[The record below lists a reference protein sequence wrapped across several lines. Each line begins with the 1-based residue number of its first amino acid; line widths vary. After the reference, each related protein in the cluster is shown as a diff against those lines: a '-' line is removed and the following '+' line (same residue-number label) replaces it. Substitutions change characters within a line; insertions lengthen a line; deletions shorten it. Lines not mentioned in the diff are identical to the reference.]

1 MIQELHIENLA
12 VREDATL
19 EFTAND
25 VALVGE
31 TGAGKSLVVS
41 SLLLLRGERADY
53 SLVRDK
59 AKKASV
65 SALFVPSQS
74 FLSSHEERKE
84 DLEDGILLLK
94 RTLNPDKTSRY
105 YINGSPVSLSER
117 KEVTSHLIDIH
128 SQASRYDLLDEGK
141 QLSYLD
147 KYGKEPLE
155 KAKKAFDL
163 AYQNYL
169 KKKEEKET
177 LISTHKE
184 RDRDYLAFQ
193 ISEIEKYHIKEHEIE
208 DLNAEYSSF
217 REREERKRKYDD
229 FLSSV
234 ENGNQSLTQTLQT
247 CVNKLHPFLTSSYK
261 EKAEQLISLANERA
275 DSLSSFYDSFSNIEK
290 NSARR
295 DEINSRLFE
304 LKGLR
309 RKYGKTTEE
318 ILSKYHTYQ
327 SRLKERNSYEEL
339 RKEKDEEIHK
349 AKEEARKKAENL
361 SLLRKESSA
370 KREKNIGREREAL
383 GLLKGGFK
391 AELIPNELASNGLEH
406 ACFSVR
412 LNKGLGFAPLKKAAS
427 GGEASR
433 LRLALKVVLNAL
445 DPYDLLIL
453 DEIDTGV
460 SGKQASLMAN
470 KVKERSKITQV
481 VLISHLPQALSSV
494 DAAIL
499 ISKKTKDGTTKTT
512 AKSLTKEETILEIA
526 RRLSL
531 ENRTESALNQARVLY
546 DSYHKEK

>member
-295 DEINSRLFE
+295 DEINARLFE

-309 RKYGKTTEE
+309 RKYGKTTDE

-327 SRLKERNSYEEL
+327 SRLKERDSYEEL

-445 DPYDLLIL
+445 DPYDLLVL

-460 SGKQASLMAN
+460 SGKQASLRAN

-546 DSYHKEK
+546 DSYHMEK

>member
-117 KEVTSHLIDIH
+117 KKVTSHLIDIH

-184 RDRDYLAFQ
+184 RDRDYLVFQ

-261 EKAEQLISLANERA
+261 EKAEQLISLANERE

-327 SRLKERNSYEEL
+327 SRLKERDSYEEL

-361 SLLRKESSA
+361 SLLRKESAA
-370 KREKNIGREREAL
+370 KRQKNIGSEREAL

-391 AELIPNELASNGLEH
+391 AELIPNDLASNGLEH

-445 DPYDLLIL
+445 DPYDLLVL

-499 ISKKTKDGTTKTT
+499 ISKKTKNGTTKTT

>member
-65 SALFVPSQS
+65 SALFVPSQI

-290 NSARR
+290 NSARM

-309 RKYGKTTEE
+309 RKYGKTTDE

-327 SRLKERNSYEEL
+327 SRLKERDSYEEL

>member
-147 KYGKEPLE
+147 KYGKEPPE

-184 RDRDYLAFQ
+184 RDRDYLVFQ
-193 ISEIEKYHIKEHEIE
+193 ISEIEKHHIKEHEIE

-261 EKAEQLISLANERA
+261 EKAEQLISLANERE
-275 DSLSSFYDSFSNIEK
+275 DSLFSFYDSFSNIEK

-309 RKYGKTTEE
+309 RKYGKTTDE

-327 SRLKERNSYEEL
+327 SRLKERDSYEEL
-339 RKEKDEEIHK
+339 RKEKAEEIHK
-349 AKEEARKKAENL
+349 AREEARKKAENL
-361 SLLRKESSA
+361 SLLRKESAA

-427 GGEASR
+427 GGEVSR

-445 DPYDLLIL
+445 DPYDLLVL

-460 SGKQASLMAN
+460 SGKQASLRAN

>member
-217 REREERKRKYDD
+217 REREERKRKYDN

-309 RKYGKTTEE
+309 RKYGKTTDE

-327 SRLKERNSYEEL
+327 SRLKERDSYEEL

-370 KREKNIGREREAL
+370 KREKNIGSEREAL
-383 GLLKGGFK
+383 GLLKSGFK

-445 DPYDLLIL
+445 DPYDLLVL

-460 SGKQASLMAN
+460 SGKQASLRAN

-531 ENRTESALNQARVLY
+531 ESRTESALNQARVLY

>member
-309 RKYGKTTEE
+309 RKYGKTTDE

-327 SRLKERNSYEEL
+327 SRLKERDSYEEL

-349 AKEEARKKAENL
+349 AKEEVRKKAENL

-445 DPYDLLIL
+445 DPYDLLVL

-460 SGKQASLMAN
+460 SGKQASLRAN

>member
-74 FLSSHEERKE
+74 FLSSHEEGKE

-155 KAKKAFDL
+155 KAKKAFDA

-184 RDRDYLAFQ
+184 RDRDYLVFQ

-261 EKAEQLISLANERA
+261 EKAEQLISLANKRE

-327 SRLKERNSYEEL
+327 SRLEERDSYEEL

-361 SLLRKESSA
+361 SLLRKESAA
-370 KREKNIGREREAL
+370 KREKKIGSEREAL

-391 AELIPNELASNGLEH
+391 AELIPNDLASNGLEH

-445 DPYDLLIL
+445 DPYDLLVL

-460 SGKQASLMAN
+460 SGKQASLRAN

-512 AKSLTKEETILEIA
+512 AKSLTKKETILEIA

>member
-177 LISTHKE
+177 VISTHKE
-184 RDRDYLAFQ
+184 RDRDYFVFQ
-193 ISEIEKYHIKEHEIE
+193 VSEIEKHHIKEHEIE

-261 EKAEQLISLANERA
+261 EKAEQLISLANERE

-295 DEINSRLFE
+295 DEINARLFE

-327 SRLKERNSYEEL
+327 SRLKERDSYEEL

-361 SLLRKESSA
+361 SLLRKESAA

-406 ACFSVR
+406 ACFSVM

-445 DPYDLLIL
+445 DPYDLLAL

-460 SGKQASLMAN
+460 SGKQASLRAN

>member
-193 ISEIEKYHIKEHEIE
+193 ISEIEKYHIKKHEIE

-327 SRLKERNSYEEL
+327 SRLKERDSYEEL

>member
-94 RTLNPDKTSRY
+94 RTLNQDKTSRY

-155 KAKKAFDL
+155 KAKKAFDA

-295 DEINSRLFE
+295 DEINARLFE

-327 SRLKERNSYEEL
+327 SRLKERDSYEEL

-361 SLLRKESSA
+361 SLLRKESAA

-445 DPYDLLIL
+445 DPYDLLVL

-460 SGKQASLMAN
+460 SGKQASLRAN

-546 DSYHKEK
+546 DSYHMEK

>member
-94 RTLNPDKTSRY
+94 RTLNPNKTSRY

-290 NSARR
+290 NSARM

-309 RKYGKTTEE
+309 RKYGKTTDE

-327 SRLKERNSYEEL
+327 SRLKERDSYEEL

>member
-147 KYGKEPLE
+147 KYGKDPLG

-184 RDRDYLAFQ
+184 RDRDYLVFQ

-229 FLSSV
+229 FLSSI

-261 EKAEQLISLANERA
+261 EKVEQLISLANERA

-295 DEINSRLFE
+295 DEINARLFE

-309 RKYGKTTEE
+309 RKYGKTTDE

-327 SRLKERNSYEEL
+327 SRLKERDSYEEL
-339 RKEKDEEIHK
+339 RKEKDEEIK
-349 AKEEARKKAENL
+349 NAKEEARKKAENL
-361 SLLRKESSA
+361 SLLRKESAA
-370 KREKNIGREREAL
+370 KREKNIGSEREAL

-445 DPYDLLIL
+445 DPYDLLVL

-460 SGKQASLMAN
+460 SGKQASLRAN

-512 AKSLTKEETILEIA
+512 AKSLTKEEIILEIA

-546 DSYHKEK
+546 DSYHKGK

>member
-128 SQASRYDLLDEGK
+128 SQASRYDLLNEGK

-184 RDRDYLAFQ
+184 RDRDYLVFQ
-193 ISEIEKYHIKEHEIE
+193 ISEIKKYHIKKHEIE

-295 DEINSRLFE
+295 DEINARLFE

-309 RKYGKTTEE
+309 RKYGKTTDE

-327 SRLKERNSYEEL
+327 SRLKERDSYEEL

-445 DPYDLLIL
+445 DPYDLLVL

-460 SGKQASLMAN
+460 SGKQASLRAN

-531 ENRTESALNQARVLY
+531 ESRTESALNQARVLY

>member
-193 ISEIEKYHIKEHEIE
+193 ISEIEKYHIKKHEIE

-234 ENGNQSLTQTLQT
+234 ENANQSLTQTLQT

-309 RKYGKTTEE
+309 RKYGKTTDE

-327 SRLKERNSYEEL
+327 SRLKERDSYEEL

-445 DPYDLLIL
+445 DPYDLLVL

-460 SGKQASLMAN
+460 SGKQASLRAN

-546 DSYHKEK
+546 DSYHMEK

>member
-59 AKKASV
+59 AKKTSV

-309 RKYGKTTEE
+309 RKYGKTTDE

-327 SRLKERNSYEEL
+327 SRLKERDSYEEL

-460 SGKQASLMAN
+460 SGKQASLRAN

>member
-94 RTLNPDKTSRY
+94 RTLNQDKTSRY

-295 DEINSRLFE
+295 DEINARLFE

-309 RKYGKTTEE
+309 RKYGKTTDE

-327 SRLKERNSYEEL
+327 SRLKERDSYEEL

-445 DPYDLLIL
+445 DPYDLLVL

-460 SGKQASLMAN
+460 SGKQASLRAN

-531 ENRTESALNQARVLY
+531 ESRTESALNQARVLY

>member
-155 KAKKAFDL
+155 KAKKAFDS

-177 LISTHKE
+177 LISAHKE

-229 FLSSV
+229 FLSSI

-290 NSARR
+290 NAARR
-295 DEINSRLFE
+295 DEINARLFE

-309 RKYGKTTEE
+309 RKYGKTTDE

-327 SRLKERNSYEEL
+327 SRLKERDSYEEL
-339 RKEKDEEIHK
+339 RKEKDEEIK
-349 AKEEARKKAENL
+349 NAKEEARKKAENL
-361 SLLRKESSA
+361 SLLRKESAA
-370 KREKNIGREREAL
+370 KREKNIGSEREAL

-445 DPYDLLIL
+445 DPYDLLVL

-460 SGKQASLMAN
+460 SGKQASLRAN

-512 AKSLTKEETILEIA
+512 AKSLTKEEIILEIA

-546 DSYHKEK
+546 DSYHKGK

>member
-290 NSARR
+290 NSARM

-309 RKYGKTTEE
+309 RKYGKTTDE

-327 SRLKERNSYEEL
+327 SRLKERDSYEEL

-445 DPYDLLIL
+445 DPYDLLVL

-460 SGKQASLMAN
+460 SGKQASLRAN

-531 ENRTESALNQARVLY
+531 ESRTESALNQARVLY

>member
-247 CVNKLHPFLTSSYK
+247 CVNKLHPFLTSSYI
-261 EKAEQLISLANERA
+261 EKAEQLISLANERE

>member
-193 ISEIEKYHIKEHEIE
+193 ISQIEKYHIKEHEIE

-261 EKAEQLISLANERA
+261 EKAEQLISLANERE

-318 ILSKYHTYQ
+318 ILSKYNTYQ

>member
-184 RDRDYLAFQ
+184 RDRDYLVFQ
-193 ISEIEKYHIKEHEIE
+193 VSETEKHHIKEHEIE

-261 EKAEQLISLANERA
+261 EKAEQLISLANERE

-295 DEINSRLFE
+295 DEINARLFE

-327 SRLKERNSYEEL
+327 SRLKERDSYEEL

-361 SLLRKESSA
+361 SLLRKESAA

-406 ACFSVR
+406 ACFTVM

-445 DPYDLLIL
+445 DSYDLLVL

-460 SGKQASLMAN
+460 SGKQASLRAN

>member
-261 EKAEQLISLANERA
+261 EKAEQLISLANERE

-327 SRLKERNSYEEL
+327 SRLKERNTYEEL

>member
-261 EKAEQLISLANERA
+261 EKAEQLISLANERE

-391 AELIPNELASNGLEH
+391 TELIPNELASNGLEH

>member
-147 KYGKEPLE
+147 KYGKEPPE

-184 RDRDYLAFQ
+184 RDRDYLVFQ
-193 ISEIEKYHIKEHEIE
+193 ISEIEKHHIKEHEIE

-261 EKAEQLISLANERA
+261 EKAEQLISLANERE
-275 DSLSSFYDSFSNIEK
+275 DSLFSFYDSFSNIEK

-295 DEINSRLFE
+295 DEINARLFE

-309 RKYGKTTEE
+309 RKYGKTTDE

-327 SRLKERNSYEEL
+327 SRLKERDSYEEL

-349 AKEEARKKAENL
+349 AREEARKKAENL
-361 SLLRKESSA
+361 SLLRKESAA

-445 DPYDLLIL
+445 DPYDLLVL

-460 SGKQASLMAN
+460 SGKQASLRAN

>member
-155 KAKKAFDL
+155 KAKKAFDS

-261 EKAEQLISLANERA
+261 EKAEQLISLANERE

-309 RKYGKTTEE
+309 RKYGKTTDE

-327 SRLKERNSYEEL
+327 SRLKERDSYEEL
-339 RKEKDEEIHK
+339 RKEKDEEIK
-349 AKEEARKKAENL
+349 NAKEEARKKAENL
-361 SLLRKESSA
+361 SLLRKESAA
-370 KREKNIGREREAL
+370 KREKNIGSEREAL
-383 GLLKGGFK
+383 SLLKGGFK

-445 DPYDLLIL
+445 DPYDLLVL

-512 AKSLTKEETILEIA
+512 AKSLTKEEIILEIA

-546 DSYHKEK
+546 DSYHKGK

>member
-155 KAKKAFDL
+155 KAKKAFEL

-309 RKYGKTTEE
+309 RKYGKTTDE

-327 SRLKERNSYEEL
+327 SRLKERDSYEEL

>member
-261 EKAEQLISLANERA
+261 EKAEQLISLANERE

-427 GGEASR
+427 GGEVSR

>member
-147 KYGKEPLE
+147 KYGKEPLA
-155 KAKKAFDL
+155 KARKAFDL

-169 KKKEEKET
+169 KKKEEKEA

-217 REREERKRKYDD
+217 REREERKRKYGD
-229 FLSSV
+229 FLSNV
-234 ENGNQSLTQTLQT
+234 ENGNLSLTQTLQT

-290 NSARR
+290 NAARR
-295 DEINSRLFE
+295 DEINARLFE

-327 SRLKERNSYEEL
+327 SRLKERDSYEEL

-361 SLLRKESSA
+361 SLLRKESAA
-370 KREKNIGREREAL
+370 KREKNIGSEREAL

-445 DPYDLLIL
+445 DPYDLLVL

-470 KVKERSKITQV
+470 KIKERSKITQV

-512 AKSLTKEETILEIA
+512 AKSLTKEEIILEIA

>member
-147 KYGKEPLE
+147 KYGKELLE

-169 KKKEEKET
+169 KKKEEKEA

-184 RDRDYLAFQ
+184 RDRDYLVFQ

-229 FLSSV
+229 FLSSI

-295 DEINSRLFE
+295 DEINARLFE

-309 RKYGKTTEE
+309 RKYGKTTDE

-327 SRLKERNSYEEL
+327 SRLKERDSYEEL

-361 SLLRKESSA
+361 SLLRKESAA
-370 KREKNIGREREAL
+370 KREKNIGSERETL

-445 DPYDLLIL
+445 DPYDLLVL

-470 KVKERSKITQV
+470 KIKERSKITQV

-494 DAAIL
+494 NAAIL

-512 AKSLTKEETILEIA
+512 AKSLTKEEIILEIA

>member
-84 DLEDGILLLK
+84 NLEDGILLLK

-155 KAKKAFDL
+155 KAKKAFDS

-193 ISEIEKYHIKEHEIE
+193 ISEIEKHHIKEHEIE

-261 EKAEQLISLANERA
+261 EKAEQLISLANERG

-327 SRLKERNSYEEL
+327 SRLKERDSYEEL
-339 RKEKDEEIHK
+339 RKEKDEEIK
-349 AKEEARKKAENL
+349 NAKEEARKKAENL
-361 SLLRKESSA
+361 SLLRKESA
-370 KREKNIGREREAL
+370 GKREKNIGSEREAL

-445 DPYDLLIL
+445 DPYDLLVL

-460 SGKQASLMAN
+460 SGKQASLRAN

>member
-309 RKYGKTTEE
+309 RKYGKTTDE

-327 SRLKERNSYEEL
+327 SRLKERDSYEEL

>member
-74 FLSSHEERKE
+74 YLSSHEERKE

-193 ISEIEKYHIKEHEIE
+193 ISEIEKCHIKEHEIE

-309 RKYGKTTEE
+309 RKYGKTTDE

-327 SRLKERNSYEEL
+327 SRLKERDSYEEL

-445 DPYDLLIL
+445 DPYDLLVL

-460 SGKQASLMAN
+460 SGKQASLRAN

-546 DSYHKEK
+546 DSYHMEK

>member
-59 AKKASV
+59 EKKASV
-65 SALFVPSQS
+65 SALFVPSDS
-74 FLSSHEERKE
+74 FLSAHKERKE
-84 DLEDGILLLK
+84 ELEDGVLLLK
-94 RTLNPDKTSRY
+94 RALNPDKTSRY

-117 KEVTSHLIDIH
+117 KAITSHLIDIH
-128 SQASRYDLLDEGK
+128 SQASRYDLLDETK

-147 KYGKEPLE
+147 KYGREPLQ
-155 KAKKAFDL
+155 KAKDAFDL
-163 AYQNYL
+163 AYKNYL
-169 KKKEEKET
+169 KKKEEKEA
-177 LISTHKE
+177 LIASHKE
-184 RDRDYLAFQ
+184 RDRDYLSFQ
-193 ISEIEKYHIKEHEIE
+193 ISEIEKYHLKEHEIE
-208 DLNAEYSSF
+208 DLNEEYSSF

-234 ENGNQSLTQTLQT
+234 ENGNQSLSQSLET
-247 CVNKLHPFLTSSYK
+247 CVNKLHPFLNSSNK
-261 EKAEQLISLANERA
+261 EKAEQLISLANERQ

-309 RKYGKTTEE
+309 RKYGKTTAE
-318 ILSKYHTYQ
+318 ILSKYHNYQ
-327 SRLKERNSYEEL
+327 NRLKERDSYEEL
-339 RKEKDEEIHK
+339 RKEKEKEIED
-349 AKEEARKKAENL
+349 AKEEARKKAAKL
-361 SLLRKESSA
+361 SLLRKESSE
-370 KREKNIGREREAL
+370 KREKSIGNEREAL

-391 AELIPNELASNGLEH
+391 AELIPNELSSNGLEH
-406 ACFSVR
+406 ASFSVR
-412 LNKGLGFAPLKKAAS
+412 LNKGLGFASLKKAAS

-445 DPYDLLIL
+445 DPYDLLVL

-460 SGKQASLMAN
+460 SGKQASLRAN
-470 KVKERSKITQV
+470 KVRERSKVTQV

-499 ISKKTKDGTTKTT
+499 ISKKTRNGTTKTT
-512 AKSLTKEETILEIA
+512 AKNLSKEETIVEIA

-531 ENRTESALNQARVLY
+531 EKRTDSALNQARVLY
-546 DSYHKEK
+546 DSYHKGK

>member
-128 SQASRYDLLDEGK
+128 SQACRYDLLDEGK

-147 KYGKEPLE
+147 KYGKEPLA

-177 LISTHKE
+177 LISAHKE

-295 DEINSRLFE
+295 DEINARLFE

-327 SRLKERNSYEEL
+327 SRLKERDSYEEL
-339 RKEKDEEIHK
+339 RKEKDEEIK
-349 AKEEARKKAENL
+349 NAKEEARKKAENL
-361 SLLRKESSA
+361 SLLRKESAA
-370 KREKNIGREREAL
+370 KREKNIGSEREAL

-445 DPYDLLIL
+445 DPYDLLVL

>member
-155 KAKKAFDL
+155 KAKKAFDA

-247 CVNKLHPFLTSSYK
+247 CVNKLHPFLTSSYR

-295 DEINSRLFE
+295 DEINARLFE

-309 RKYGKTTEE
+309 RKYGKTTGE

-327 SRLKERNSYEEL
+327 SRLKERDSYEEL

-361 SLLRKESSA
+361 SLLRKESAS

-445 DPYDLLIL
+445 DPYDLLVL

-460 SGKQASLMAN
+460 SGKQASLRAN

-494 DAAIL
+494 DAAVL

-531 ENRTESALNQARVLY
+531 ESRTESALNQARVLY

>member
-184 RDRDYLAFQ
+184 RDRDYLVFQ
-193 ISEIEKYHIKEHEIE
+193 ISEIEKYHIKENEIE

-234 ENGNQSLTQTLQT
+234 ENENQSLTQTLQT
-247 CVNKLHPFLTSSYK
+247 CVNKLHTFLPSSYK
-261 EKAEQLISLANERA
+261 EKAEQLISLANERE

-327 SRLKERNSYEEL
+327 SRLKERDSYEEL
-339 RKEKDEEIHK
+339 RKEKDEEIKK

-361 SLLRKESSA
+361 SLLRKESAA
-370 KREKNIGREREAL
+370 KMEKNIGSESEAL
-383 GLLKGGFK
+383 VLLKGGFK

-445 DPYDLLIL
+445 DPYDLLVL

-460 SGKQASLMAN
+460 SGKQASLRAN

>member
-208 DLNAEYSSF
+208 DLNAEYFSF

-309 RKYGKTTEE
+309 RKYGKTTDE

-327 SRLKERNSYEEL
+327 SRLKERDSYEEL

-361 SLLRKESSA
+361 SLLRKESAA

-406 ACFSVR
+406 ACFSVM

-445 DPYDLLIL
+445 DPYDLLVL

-460 SGKQASLMAN
+460 SGKQASLRAN

>member
-309 RKYGKTTEE
+309 RKYGKTTDE

-327 SRLKERNSYEEL
+327 SRLKERDSYEEL

-546 DSYHKEK
+546 DSYHMEK

>member
-117 KEVTSHLIDIH
+117 KEVTFHLIDIH

-261 EKAEQLISLANERA
+261 EKAEQLISLANERE

-460 SGKQASLMAN
+460 SGKQASLRAN

-531 ENRTESALNQARVLY
+531 ESRTESALNQAKVLY

>member
-19 EFTAND
+19 EFTTND

-65 SALFVPSQS
+65 SASFVPSQS

-147 KYGKEPLE
+147 KYGKELLE

-184 RDRDYLAFQ
+184 RDRDYLVFQ

-229 FLSSV
+229 FLSSI

-261 EKAEQLISLANERA
+261 EKAEQLISLANERE

-309 RKYGKTTEE
+309 RKYGKTTDE

-327 SRLKERNSYEEL
+327 SRLKERDSYEEL
-339 RKEKDEEIHK
+339 RKEKDEEIK
-349 AKEEARKKAENL
+349 NAKEEARKKAENL
-361 SLLRKESSA
+361 SLLRKESAA
-370 KREKNIGREREAL
+370 KREKNIGSEREAL

-445 DPYDLLIL
+445 DPYDLLVL

-460 SGKQASLMAN
+460 SGKQASLRAN

-512 AKSLTKEETILEIA
+512 AKSLTKEEIILEIA

-546 DSYHKEK
+546 DSYHKGK